1 MAAPVGRPRKEIDF
15 TEVDK
20 LCALHCTAEEIAGFF
35 EITTFTLDQRIKE
48 QQKPDGT
55 YYKNFLEY
63 FAVKS
68 AIGKITLRRLQWTAA
83 NRGNVTMQM
92 FLGKNIVGQT
102 EKQQIDIA
110 GVTQIKVTLVD
121 EE

>member
-15 TEVDK
+15 AEVDK

-35 EITTFTLDQRIKE
+35 EITTLTLDARIKE

-92 FLGKNIVGQT
+92 FLGKNIAGQT
-102 EKQQIDIA
+102 DKQQIDIQGA
-110 GVTQIKVTLVD
+110 QHIKIELD
-121 EE
+121 DAE

>member
-68 AIGKITLRRLQWTAA
+68 FAMDCSHSRQRDHADVF
-83 NRGNVTMQM
+83 R
-92 FLGKNIVGQT
+92 
-102 EKQQIDIA
+102 
-110 GVTQIKVTLVD
+110 
-121 EE
+121 